1 MMVGIGGLCIFLCT
15 IFLIIGNNKGSETE
29 QETETLQIVERVN
42 RPNEKEVEDE
52 PLDVYYYHSMITG
65 DEREFYDLILE
76 GMLGH
81 DTTIILESGIED
93 KLPNMMQMIL
103 NDHSEIFW
111 VDGMYQYTVH
121 DDKIDLQI
129 HLSVWKI

>member
-1 MMVGIGGLCIFLCT
+1 
-15 IFLIIGNNKGSETE
+15 
-29 QETETLQIVERVN
+29 
-42 RPNEKEVEDE
+42 
-52 PLDVYYYHSMITG
+52 MITG

-81 DTTIILESGIED
+81 DTTIILQSDIED

-103 NDHSEIFW
+103 NDHLEIFW

-129 HLSVWKI
+129 HYLYGKSEIKSRMKEIEVAVYEFNLLLSSERYKL